1 MKKTIKTYLPLCL
14 LILFELAV
22 GILLFID
29 PVGFTFAITI
39 GFGILLLAAS
49 AFAFIR
55 YFTDRRAMG
64 KGNVLTLFLAILTL
78 LIGCVCTFASG
89 WVLGLFA
96 IAAMVYGV
104 ILTVAGI
111 FKLASY
117 VERRQSK
124 LHPPILS
131 LIGALVSIVLGL
143 FILINPFGAVDILW
157 QIAGIALIVE
167 AVFDL
172 VGLIDGLAKRNR

>member
-1 MKKTIKTYLPLCL
+1 M
-14 LILFELAV
+14 AV
-22 GILLFID
+22 GVLLFIN
-29 PVGFTFAITI
+29 PVGFTTAVTI
-39 GFGILLLAAS
+39 GFGVLLLAVA
-49 AFAFIR
+49 AFAFVR
-55 YFTDRRAMG
+55 YFSDRRAMG
-64 KGNVLTLFLAILTL
+64 QGSVLTLFLAILTL

-111 FKLASY
+111 FKLATY
-117 VERRQSK
+117 VERRQSG
-124 LHPPILS
+124 LHPTVLS

-143 FILINPFGAVDILW
+143 FILLNPFDATEILW
-157 QIAGIALIVE
+157 QIAGVALIVE

-172 VGLIDGLAKRNR
+172 IGLVDGLAKRTR